1 MIAMK
6 CIALTGISP
15 EVIRELRQGKPR
27 TLELQST
34 HNVVT
39 LAGVQSGEPVF
50 MTSIDMEDLTPGDP
64 GIIVELQAV
73 SIMMKR
79 IIEYTQGLHFEE
91 RERVAAR
98 VKVKF
103 ICSSSVKSV
112 AREGWAH
119 PTTVDAMKCTCF
131 QAG

>member
-1 MIAMK
+1 MK
-6 CIALTGISP
+6 CIALTGIAP
-15 EVIRELRQGKPR
+15 EVIRELKLGKAR

-34 HNVVT
+34 HNVVSLT
-39 LAGVQSGEPVF
+39 GVNPGESVF
-50 MTSIDMEDLTPGDP
+50 MTSIDREDLSPGDA

-73 SIMMKR
+73 SITMKR

-98 VKVKF
+98 LKVKLL
-103 ICSSSVKSV
+103 CSSSVKSV
-112 AREGWAH
+112 ASEGLAQ
-119 PTTVDAMKCTCF
+119 PTTVDAMKCSCF